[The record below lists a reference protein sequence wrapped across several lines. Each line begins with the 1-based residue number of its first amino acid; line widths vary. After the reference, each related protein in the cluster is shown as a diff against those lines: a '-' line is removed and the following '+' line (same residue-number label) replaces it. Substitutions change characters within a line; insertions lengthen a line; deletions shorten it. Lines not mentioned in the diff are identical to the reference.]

1 MSLKKAA
8 VFKSTEFEKSL
19 KTETNPLPAFQNAL
33 EHGQHVIRADHFNQG
48 DPVQTVVMH
57 AWLVDQLLT
66 QAWDLHRA
74 QFTDL
79 KDIALVAVGGYGR
92 GELHPASDIDLMILM
107 DRQTDEIKRFIE
119 TFIQFLWDMGLE
131 VGHSTRSIQDCV
143 REAKA
148 DITVA
153 TNLMESRLLTVDT
166 ALFNRMKQATD
177 APKLWPSKKFFSAK
191 LKEQLSRHI
200 RYGDTAYNLEPNI
213 KEGPGG
219 LRDIQMILWV
229 AQRHFHSRSLGALV
243 EYNFLGEEEY
253 KLLVEGR
260 NFLWKVRNS
269 LHYMAGRREDR
280 LLFDYQNK
288 LSDEFG
294 YSDDK
299 DSLAVEKL
307 MKQYY
312 RTVKELSI
320 VNDILLQHFDE
331 TILSSNNPRERKI
344 NKRFRSLG
352 GYLSVINDN
361 TFSDEPGTLLELFLL
376 LEKYPKLKGV
386 RARTVRLLRANL
398 HRIDASFRA
407 NPDNIRLFMEIM
419 RQPAG
424 ITHVLRRMND
434 YGVLG
439 AYIPSFGNITGQ
451 MQHDLFHVYTV
462 DEHTLF
468 VVRNLRRLTV
478 PEFRNELPLASS
490 IISHLLKP
498 ERLYI
503 AGLFH
508 DIAKGRGGDHS
519 ELGAAEANKFCLQHK
534 LSDYDA
540 TLVSWLVKNHLL
552 MSWTSQR
559 QDISDPEVVSKFAQA
574 VGNQEHLDN
583 LYLLTVSDIRAT
595 SPILW
600 NEWKAHLLIQ
610 LYRDTSRLLSLGI
623 DSKLDTRDSIEQR
636 KNGALELL
644 GFAPGNR
651 ELLIRFWNG
660 MDNSYFLGYEP
671 NSLAWHASTIVTK
684 SAAEIPLVATRFNL
698 EIGSTEFLF
707 YTSGESDIIVKLT
720 GAFDRQ
726 NLSIVDARI
735 HSSQHGFMLTTFVVL
750 DASGKAIKS
759 NKMLVNLEKIFLKE
773 LLSETPAPGLLSQR
787 LSRQL
792 KHFPI
797 ETRISFSK
805 SANNATTIME
815 VITQDRPG
823 LLYQVASALYLCR
836 IKLIAAKISTFG
848 ERAEDIFFITDLSNQ
863 PVNDASKTQLSEAI
877 YERLQAA
884 NSTESNV
891 KEIGI

>member
-1 MSLKKAA
+1 MSLKETT
-8 VFKSTEFEKSL
+8 VFKSAEFEKSL
-19 KTETNPLPAFQNAL
+19 QTEVHPLSVFRKAL
-33 EHGQHVIRADHFNQG
+33 ERGQHVIRADHFNQG
-48 DPVQTVVMH
+48 DPVQTVAMH
-57 AWLVDQLLT
+57 AWLVDELLIH
-66 QAWDLHRA
+66 AWDLHRA
-74 QFTDL
+74 QSTNL

-92 GELHPASDIDLMILM
+92 SELHPASDIDLMILM
-107 DRQTDEIKRFIE
+107 TRQTDEIGKFIE

-131 VGHSTRSIQDCV
+131 VGHSTRSLQDCV
-143 REAKA
+143 REAKS

-153 TNLMESRLLTVDT
+153 TNLMESRLLTGNT
-166 ALFNRMKQATD
+166 ALFGRMKQATD
-177 APKLWPSKKFFSAK
+177 APRLWPDKKFFSAK
-191 LKEQLSRHI
+191 LEEQHHRHI

-213 KEGPGG
+213 KEGIGG
-219 LRDIQMILWV
+219 LRDIQTILWV
-229 AQRHFHSRSLGALV
+229 AQRHFHSRSLDALV
-243 EYNFLGEEEY
+243 KHNFLGKQEY
-253 KLLVEGR
+253 KLLIEGR

-288 LSDEFG
+288 LAEEFG
-294 YSDDK
+294 FSDDK

-307 MKQYY
+307 MKLYY

-331 TILSSNNPRERKI
+331 TILSRNNPREGKI
-344 NKRFRSLG
+344 NERFRSLG
-352 GYLSVINDN
+352 GYLSIINDN

-376 LEKYPKLKGV
+376 LEKHPKLKGV
-386 RARTVRLLRANL
+386 RARTIRLLRANL
-398 HRIDASFRA
+398 HRIDDDFRT

-439 AYIPSFGNITGQ
+439 AYIPAFGKIVGQ

-478 PEFRNELPLASS
+478 LEFKHELPLASS
-490 IISHLLKP
+490 IIAHLLKP

-519 ELGAAEANKFCLQHK
+519 ELGAAEAGKFCLQHK

-552 MSWTSQR
+552 MSWVSQR
-559 QDISDPEVVSKFAQA
+559 QDISDPDVVNKFAQS
-574 VGNQEHLDN
+574 VGDQEHLDN
-583 LYLLTVSDIRAT
+583 LYLLTVSDIRGT
-595 SPILW
+595 SPTIW

-610 LYRDTSRLLSLGI
+610 LYRDTSRLFALGV
-623 DSKLDTRDSIEQR
+623 DSKLDARDSIEQR

-644 GFAPGNR
+644 GFALKTR
-651 ELLIRFWNG
+651 TLLTRFWNG

-671 NSLAWHASTIVTK
+671 NSLAWHATTIVTR
-684 SAAEIPLVATRFNL
+684 SAAEIPLVATRFNP

-707 YTSGESDIIVKLT
+707 YTSVKSDVLIKLT

-735 HSSQHGFMLTTFVVL
+735 HTSQQGFMLTTFVIL
-750 DASGKAIKS
+750 DVNGKAIKNS
-759 NKMLVNLEKIFLKE
+759 KMLAGLEEVFLDE
-773 LLSETPAPGLLSQR
+773 LLSETPAPSLLSQR

-797 ETRISFSK
+797 ETKISFSE
-805 SANNATTIME
+805 SANNATTTME

-823 LLYQVASALYLCR
+823 LLYQVTSALYLCR

-848 ERAEDIFFITDLSNQ
+848 ERAEDIFFIADQ
-863 PVNDASKTQLSEAI
+863 NDEAI
-877 YERLQAA
+877 KDNKLLDKLKNAIYLRLQPDSKKIKRL
-884 NSTESNV
+884 NF
-891 KEIGI
+891 